1 MLFYRAGVLRMNK
14 FYKGSFYP
22 EALKDVYISAG
33 SWPENGADVDDE
45 TMAIYTGVAPEG
57 KTLGADKNGNPA
69 WIDIPP
75 LSAEQQIILAEQK
88 RTVLRSM
95 ADKEIVWRQDAFDAE
110 IATAEETAALS
121 EWKKYRVLLMRV
133 DTSNPVWPTP
143 PGSRPIDIRRGAGI
157 SCRHRVNVIQHSVK
171 SGVFCLRQLP
181 PGLQFQLNQTNGSH
195 CSINQ

>member
-1 MLFYRAGVLRMNK
+1 MLFYRVGVLRMNK

-57 KTLGADKNGNPA
+57 KMLGADKNGNPA

-75 LSAEQQIILAEQK
+75 LSAEQQIIQAEQK

-121 EWKKYRVLLMRV
+121 EWKK
-133 DTSNPVWPTP
+133 
-143 PGSRPIDIRRGAGI
+143 I
-157 SCRHRVNVIQHSVK
+157 
-171 SGVFCLRQLP
+171 
-181 PGLQFQLNQTNGSH
+181 PGLADAR
-195 CSINQ
+195 

>member
-1 MLFYRAGVLRMNK
+1 MNK

-22 EALKDVYISAG
+22 EALKDVWKYRGKSISAG

-88 RTVLRSM
+88 
-95 ADKEIVWRQDAFDAE
+95 
-110 IATAEETAALS
+110 
-121 EWKKYRVLLMRV
+121 
-133 DTSNPVWPTP
+133 
-143 PGSRPIDIRRGAGI
+143 
-157 SCRHRVNVIQHSVK
+157 
-171 SGVFCLRQLP
+171 
-181 PGLQFQLNQTNGSH
+181 
-195 CSINQ
+195 

>member
-1 MLFYRAGVLRMNK
+1 MNK

-69 WIDIPP
+69 WIDIQP
-75 LSAEQQIILAEQK
+75 LSAEQQIIQAEQK

-143 PGSRPIDIRRGAGI
+143 PGEQA
-157 SCRHRVNVIQHSVK
+157 N
-171 SGVFCLRQLP
+171 
-181 PGLQFQLNQTNGSH
+181 
-195 CSINQ
+195 